1 MLGIPRVLREYEPLA
16 KHTSWRIGGAARF
29 YAAVENVESL
39 QEVLHWGYAQ
49 SLPLWIL
56 GSGTNVLVRDEGFDG
71 LVIRYM
77 ARTWEIAEAQDGGV
91 LYAEAGVPIGRMV
104 WMVGARGWGNMEWAA
119 GLPGSAGGALYGNAG
134 CYGGDVASI
143 LRRAWVLVEDEVQ
156 EWSAS
161 HMGFAYRSSVLKAQD
176 SPYTSMLV
184 AGSESVAAAAHSP
197 SRPQRE
203 TIDDGPESVDT
214 HRSHAAG
221 IGDSE
226 KDDTTRKHFPV
237 IPRLA
242 VLLAGEF
249 QLARAEQAALVER
262 MQQVVSLRKAKTPV
276 GSSCGSVFKNPSS
289 LPQSAGQLID
299 AAGLKGTRI
308 GAAEISQMHANYIVN
323 LGGASAD
330 DVLRLIEMAR
340 SRVLREF
347 GVELELEIQV
357 SGG

>member
-1 MLGIPRVLREYEPLA
+1 
-16 KHTSWRIGGAARF
+16 
-29 YAAVENVESL
+29 
-39 QEVLHWGYAQ
+39 
-49 SLPLWIL
+49 
-56 GSGTNVLVRDEGFDG
+56 VLVRDEGFDG

-77 ARTWEIAEAQDGGV
+77 ARTWEIAEAQDGGL

-104 WMVGARGWGNMEWAA
+104 WMVGARGWSNMEWAA
-119 GLPGSAGGALYGNAG
+119 GLPGSVGGALYGNAG

-161 HMGFAYRSSVLKAQD
+161 HMGFGYRSSILKAQD
-176 SPYTSMLV
+176 SPYTSMLT
-184 AGSESVAAAAHSP
+184 AG
-197 SRPQRE
+197 RGQDFTQRRK
-203 TIDDGPESVDT
+203 DAKVRAGDGGLPTVS
-214 HRSHAAG
+214 
-221 IGDSE
+221 
-226 KDDTTRKHFPV
+226 
-237 IPRLA
+237 PRLA

-249 QLARAEQAALVER
+249 QLARAEQATLVER
-262 MQQVVSLRKAKTPV
+262 MKQVVSLRKAKTPV

-330 DVLRLIEMAR
+330 DVLRLIELAR
-340 SRVLREF
+340 SQVLRQF

-357 SGG
+357 SGGAV